1 VNFALNAF
9 GEDIFREIALAAA
22 KFDPEQVR
30 PAGVMAPVAEG
41 DQPSPEAERERKRQY
56 IRHVV
61 DEAPRILAEWEG
73 RIAKADMRAEL
84 RRRYQGSLPVD
95 EANAYG
101 WGFRRLTEAGIIEP
115 ASGSGFYTLRPA

>member
-1 VNFALNAF
+1 
-9 GEDIFREIALAAA
+9 
-22 KFDPEQVR
+22 
-30 PAGVMAPVAEG
+30 MAPIVEG

-61 DEAPRILAEWEG
+61 EEAPRTLAERGG
-73 RIAKADMRAEL
+73 RIAKAHMREEL
-84 RRRYQGSLPVD
+84 RRRYQGLLPVD

-115 ASGSGFYTLRPA
+115 ASRSDFYTLRPS